1 VNLIK
6 NASVMTIDSATALL
20 TQTITALLEAEDDYA
35 DVSLV
40 SMS

>member
-1 VNLIK
+1 
-6 NASVMTIDSATALL
+6 MTIDSATALL

-40 SMS
+40 SMSNPKLWVCL